1 MITKQYAPLFKGE
14 KSSSREAASVT
25 IDDRYTWIALVDRLS
40 GGDITKH
47 NEIYQK
53 NYIECLNLLAFW
65 RELDNYKKEMY
76 K

>member
-1 MITKQYAPLFKGE
+1 MINERYKPLFKGE
-14 KSSSREAASVT
+14 AVSKAAASVS

-40 GGDITKH
+40 NGDITKH
-47 NEIYQK
+47 NEIYDK

-65 RELDNYKKEMY
+65 RELDNYKKEIY